1 MGDGVSADHA
11 LFAWWSEM
19 IELPVV
25 AEGGVSEDLIAQLAP
40 VSDFFAIGPEIWTT
54 QAPEKTLAALIAAMP
69 T

>member
-1 MGDGVSADHA
+1 
-11 LFAWWSEM
+11 M

-40 VSDFFAIGPEIWTT
+40 VSDFFAIGPEIWRT